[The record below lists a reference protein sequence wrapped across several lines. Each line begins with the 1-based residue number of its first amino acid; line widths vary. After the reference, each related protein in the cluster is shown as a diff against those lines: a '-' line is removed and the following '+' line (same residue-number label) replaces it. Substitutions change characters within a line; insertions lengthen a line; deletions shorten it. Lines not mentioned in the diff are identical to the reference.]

1 MAYFG
6 VLRPD
11 SIEVLRDEACRASLS
26 RYFDVFEGKKLA
38 KFMICKQIPADF
50 QEGAAEEELWGLH
63 ERALSSFRGFE
74 KAFDEKGL
82 GTGPIAP
89 ERSLLDLKLCLAKR
103 ILEGCR
109 LCERRCRR
117 NRAKGELGYCRCGAE
132 VHVSSI
138 FEHLGEEPELVPSGT
153 IFTNGCTM
161 ACLHCQN
168 WSISQWYE
176 VGRPYSPQSLAREV
190 EALRAGGCRNANLV
204 GGEPTPWLPQWLEA
218 FKYVRESIPIV
229 WNSNSY
235 YSEEAA
241 KLLACFA
248 DVYLLDFKYGPG
260 ECAERISSAPSY
272 WDVATRNLLAA
283 KEYGEIIVRVLVL
296 PSHIECCAKPILEWI
311 TKNLGVGA
319 RVNIMDQYRPE
330 WRYYEVKELGRRLR
344 RDEFQEVV
352 AYAHQLGLRN
362 FIT

>member
-1 MAYFG
+1 LAYFG
-6 VLRPD
+6 ILRPD

-26 RYFDVFEGKKLA
+26 RYFDIFEGRKLA
-38 KFMICKQIPADF
+38 KFQICKRMPLDF
-50 QEGAAEEELWGLH
+50 QEDAAEGDLWGLH
-63 ERALSSFRGFE
+63 DRAISSFREFE
-74 KAFDEKGL
+74 RGIDL
-82 GTGPIAP
+82 GGPRAMAGAP
-89 ERSLLDLKLCLAKR
+89 GKSLLDLKIHLAKR
-103 ILEGCR
+103 ILESCR
-109 LCERRCRR
+109 LCQRRCGR
-117 NRAKGELGYCRCGAE
+117 NRAKGELGYCKCGAE
-132 VHVSSI
+132 IHVSSI

-176 VGRPYSPQSLAREV
+176 VGRPYSPKSLAMEV
-190 EALRAGGCRNANLV
+190 DALKARGCRNANLV
-204 GGEPTPWLPQWLEA
+204 GGDPTPWLPQWLEA
-218 FKYVRESIPIV
+218 FKYVRENIAVV

-241 KLLACFA
+241 KLLAGFA

-260 ECAERISSAPSY
+260 RCAERISSAPSY

-283 KEYGEIIVRVLVL
+283 KEHGELIVRVLVL
-296 PSHIECCAKPILEWI
+296 PGHIDCCAKPVLEWI
-311 TKNLGVGA
+311 ARNLGAGT

-330 WRYYEVKELGRRLR
+330 WRYYEVEELRRRLR
-344 RDEFQEVV
+344 REEFQEVIS
-352 AYAHQLGLRN
+352 YAREIGLKN

>member
-38 KFMICKQIPADF
+38 KFLICKQIPVDF

-63 ERALSSFRGFE
+63 ERILSDFQEFERALD
-74 KAFDEKGL
+74 AKGL
-82 GTGPIAP
+82 GPSAP
-89 ERSLLDLKLCLAKR
+89 KRSFLDLKICLARR

-117 NRAKGELGYCRCGAE
+117 NRAKGELGYCKCGTE
-132 VHVSSI
+132 IHVSSI

-176 VGRPYSPQSLAREV
+176 VGRPYSPQLLAREV
-190 EALRAGGCRNANLV
+190 EALR
-204 GGEPTPWLPQWLEA
+204 
-218 FKYVRESIPIV
+218 
-229 WNSNSY
+229 
-235 YSEEAA
+235 
-241 KLLACFA
+241 
-248 DVYLLDFKYGPG
+248 
-260 ECAERISSAPSY
+260 
-272 WDVATRNLLAA
+272 
-283 KEYGEIIVRVLVL
+283 
-296 PSHIECCAKPILEWI
+296 
-311 TKNLGVGA
+311 
-319 RVNIMDQYRPE
+319 
-330 WRYYEVKELGRRLR
+330 
-344 RDEFQEVV
+344 
-352 AYAHQLGLRN
+352 
-362 FIT
+362 